1 MQSMKRYLL
10 SVLVLSAL
18 LPCLAQAADAA
29 QQAVEKVDDDIFD
42 AAKKGDADAFGKI
55 LADDY
60 VRIGPDGKM
69 FNKADAVELYRTG
82 RLKWDSIDLKS
93 RKVRVYG
100 NTAIVN
106 REDDVKGRV
115 DSKDISGTYRDTV
128 VYVKGKDGRWRDVFF
143 QSTKMQ
149 P

>member
-1 MQSMKRYLL
+1 MKRFPL
-10 SVLVLSAL
+10 SVLFLSAL
-18 LPCLAQAADAA
+18 LPYLAQAADAA
-29 QQAVEKVDDDIFD
+29 QQAVEKVDNDIFD
-42 AAKKGDADAFGKI
+42 AAMKGDAEAFGKI
-55 LADDY
+55 LADNY

-69 FNKADAVELYRTG
+69 LNKADAVDLYRSG

-106 REDDVKGRV
+106 REDDVKGRL

-128 VYVKGKDGRWRDVFF
+128 VYVKGEDGRWRDVTF
-143 QSTKMQ
+143 QSTKVQ